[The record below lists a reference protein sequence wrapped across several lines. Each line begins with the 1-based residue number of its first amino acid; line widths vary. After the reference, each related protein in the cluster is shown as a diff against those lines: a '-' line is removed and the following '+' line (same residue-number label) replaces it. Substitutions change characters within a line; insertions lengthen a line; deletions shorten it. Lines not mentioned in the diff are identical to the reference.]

1 MFLHPNS
8 RLRTTRAATTTHSI
22 IALLRMVT
30 LILGIYWIA
39 LFVATH
45 LPAAHVP
52 NMGSDK
58 VQHLIAFAGLGVLLN
73 WAIGLRINRIG
84 TQVGIAWLIAVA
96 YAAIDE
102 WSQQFVVGRTPR
114 CRRRACRRMRCRA
127 GYCDVSVAAHA
138 ALSTAPLV
146 PRYSLTNKKMGSG
159 LLISRRA
166 LARGCRG
173 WRLGE

>member
-73 WAIGLRINRIG
+73 WAIGLRINRIS

-102 WSQQFVVGRTPR
+102 WSQQFVVGRTPDVADALAD
-114 CRRRACRRMRCRA
+114 AC
-127 GYCDVSVAAHA
+127 GA
-138 ALSTAPLV
+138 ALGIVMFQLLRTQRYRL
-146 PRYSLTNKKMGSG
+146 PRWFPV
-159 LLISRRA
+159 IR
-166 LARGCRG
+166 
-173 WRLGE
+173 